1 MAFDRIHYRVYGG
14 IKGRE
19 DYCGAGR
26 NPGMT
31 FACCC
36 QISVESNR
44 MIDIAHVHDN
54 STTVN
59 IRKTKVYFS
68 NGSLIAW
75 LFHVPT
81 HLIANL
87 LLDLEVAHVVYLGDG
102 TVVNPSL
109 ANLIYSLSI
118 LETFYY
124 QIINILIDWIIA
136 LLNIRIS

>member
-1 MAFDRIHYRVYGG
+1 MVIP
-14 IKGRE
+14 
-19 DYCGAGR
+19 C
-26 NPGMT
+26 T
-31 FACCC
+31 
-36 QISVESNR
+36 
-44 MIDIAHVHDN
+44 
-54 STTVN
+54 
-59 IRKTKVYFS
+59 
-68 NGSLIAW
+68 
-75 LFHVPT
+75 T

-87 LLDLEVAHVVYLGDG
+87 LLDLEVAYVVYVGDG